1 MLGYAFGGRGSWL
14 SLLLSQLLVTH
25 VPVMAPVEAAD
36 VAALGTTCCCL
47 SPWSSLLL
55 SQLLGDPTAV
65 VTPGRARYRC
75 SFPLRLLLS
84 QLLVELAAA
93 AALGCAPVI
102 DAIIGLGRAY
112 CPCRSWSWFSAPL
125 SQLLVKVVA
134 VAALGCHIGSAGRS
148 SWVEP
153 AADAALVF
161 VQPLCQAWLGPTFSP
176 PCVKP
181 GQTRCCHSSVSSLLL
196 LQLWLSCCCCSTCCC
211 SRSCLLL
218 LQLLGFCRCCN

>member
-36 VAALGTTCCCL
+36 VAALGTACCCL

-75 SFPLRLLLS
+75 SFRLGLLLS

-102 DAIIGLGRAY
+102 DAIIGLE
-112 CPCRSWSWFSAPL
+112 
-125 SQLLVKVVA
+125 A
-134 VAALGCHIGSAGRS
+134 VR
-148 SWVEP
+148 
-153 AADAALVF
+153 
-161 VQPLCQAWLGPTFSP
+161 
-176 PCVKP
+176 
-181 GQTRCCHSSVSSLLL
+181 
-196 LQLWLSCCCCSTCCC
+196 
-211 SRSCLLL
+211 
-218 LQLLGFCRCCN
+218 